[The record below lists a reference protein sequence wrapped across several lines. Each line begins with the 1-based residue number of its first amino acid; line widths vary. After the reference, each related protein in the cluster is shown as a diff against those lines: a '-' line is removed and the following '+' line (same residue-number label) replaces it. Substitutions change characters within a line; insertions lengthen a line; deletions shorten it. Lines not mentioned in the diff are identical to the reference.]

1 MKVLKSACQYHLLGS
16 SGVFMQSYVIY
27 WYNLDQLV
35 FATTNS
41 EYLKFDIENYYCKN
55 NKCRRCLLPTYAT
68 VSGNMR
74 KNER

>member
-1 MKVLKSACQYHLLGS
+1 
-16 SGVFMQSYVIY
+16 MQSYVID

-55 NKCRRCLLPTYAT
+55 NIDHDAKINFNIL
-68 VSGNMR
+68 
-74 KNER
+74 K